1 MKRAK
6 QRPLNKQR
14 LLKFNFVFE
23 GKIHRITLGFRKING
38 YKVSEYARFH
48 EHHLHDEGWGLTSV
62 IFTRTENAVIM
73 KYCTDGRDCDG
84 RLSTDSEAICPRKNL
99 AAHGID
105 FRFGEARTR
114 WHRTRYPRWHYE
126 SRSQRDYSAEAMGY

>member
-6 QRPLNKQR
+6 QRPLNKER
-14 LLKFNFVFE
+14 LLKFNFFFDGRV
-23 GKIHRITLGFRKING
+23 HRIALGFRKING
-38 YKVSEYARFH
+38 YKVSQYARFH
-48 EHHLHDEGWGLTSV
+48 EHHYHDEGWGSTSA

-99 AAHGID
+99 AAHAID
-105 FRFGEARTR
+105 PCFGEKRIRTR
-114 WHRTRYPRWHYE
+114 FPRWHYE
-126 SRSQRDYSAEAMGY
+126 SRRQRDYSAEAMGY